1 MSFGQDMATPMKN
14 KVATLSPDT
23 HRIASKMENFS
34 GWLRARLRQF
44 DEGVDLVEL
53 EMAKDYLRLQF
64 KTISAVVE
72 LLYPEHNDAIWERF
86 NIMMAQ
92 KKLGDFE

>member
-1 MSFGQDMATPMKN
+1 MATPMKN

-23 HRIASKMENFS
+23 HRIASKMDNFS

-53 EMAKDYLRLQF
+53 EMMKNYHRLQL
-64 KTISAVVE
+64 KHLTTVVNEHME
-72 LLYPEHNDAIWERF
+72 LEDRDIIWTEW
-86 NIMMAQ
+86 NKLMTQ

>member
-1 MSFGQDMATPMKN
+1 MATPMKN

-23 HRIASKMENFS
+23 HRIASKMDNFS

-53 EMAKDYLRLQF
+53 ELAKTYLRLQF
-64 KTISAVVE
+64 KTLSAAID
-72 LLYPEHNDAIWERF
+72 EHSGPYDETKADIWDTF
-86 NIMMAQ
+86 NQLMKQ
-92 KKLGDFE
+92 KKLEDFQ

>member
-1 MSFGQDMATPMKN
+1 MRN
-14 KVATLSPDT
+14 KMTTLSPET
-23 HRIASKMENFS
+23 HKIASNMDNFS

-44 DEGVDLVEL
+44 DEGVDLVEIEL
-53 EMAKDYLRLQF
+53 AKDYLKLQF
-64 KTISAVVE
+64 KTMVATIE
-72 LLYPEHNDAIWERF
+72 LLYPEYNDEIWERF

>member
-1 MSFGQDMATPMKN
+1 MASTVKN

-23 HRIASKMENFS
+23 HRIASSMENFS

-53 EMAKDYLRLQF
+53 ELAKTYLRLQF
-64 KTISAVVE
+64 KTLSEAVHSSFPHAEGFSAEDVF
-72 LLYPEHNDAIWERF
+72 IRF
-86 NIMMAQ
+86 NEMMAQ
-92 KKLGDFE
+92 KKLEDFE